1 MIRKTK
7 EVGHSGSH
15 EERVGTM
22 KYVWG
27 DNGPARPITQEYKDN
42 WEKIFG
48 KKNQEDS
55 TENTSP
61 Q

>member
-1 MIRKTK
+1 MIRKSK

-27 DNGPARPITQEYKDN
+27 ENGPARPATEAYKAGWDR
-42 WEKIFG
+42 IFG
-48 KKNQEDS
+48 KKTQEES
-55 TENTSP
+55 TEQVPP